1 MAQAVGGPAAPIQPF
16 PGSFWTANVT
26 ELFERAAY
34 YSMASFVVIYLG
46 QLGFGESWPSFLNST
61 VLWGLVYFLPILSGT
76 IADQIGFRRALLIAF
91 VLLSAGYLLMGYPV
105 WFGGSA
111 LALTIGRE
119 VTASTRDIVVIVA
132 AILLIGVGGSVIKPC
147 ISGTVQKTAGARA
160 TLGFAIFYMVI
171 NIGSLFGRGTAFVV
185 RSGSGVE
192 TVLLVVAV
200 CSLAAAGLVSLVY
213 WTTKAGKEKVSVWIP
228 TIGFLLIVA
237 SAGAAIFLLF
247 GARAAER
254 GSAAP
259 AQLSYIFAVSAVAS
273 AVAFFVVLLAYRE
286 PAAAPGTPT
295 KPKRSVGRILADM
308 VLVLG
313 SLRFALF
320 LVVMSGFFF
329 IYNQVYNVIPLYAK
343 RVVETNP
350 AMDLYTAAN
359 PFVIVCL
366 QLLISRT
373 FGKLRPIRSM
383 IFGTV
388 IISVAMVINLLPLY
402 TAGGIRAIAAN
413 WLPIASVFIVLTVA
427 LIAIGELFTSPRMY
441 EYIGAL
447 APKGQ
452 EGLFLGY
459 ANLPLALGSMVGGP
473 VGAFLFNRI
482 MAKNAAT
489 LPNGLL
495 ELDRTQNMLG
505 WLILMGIGLVSAAA
519 LWQFNRWIDRP
530 AQAVRKTD
538 DPGRGI
544 RPEAGAEAKPPATIT
559 ALGGLCLALAAWSLA
574 AALALAWSTI
584 TGSAALSRGGAFS
597 GWFVACGLIGWTVLQ
612 ASVGLKMMRRRSW
625 ARGVFIVAFPTLWA
639 LSSTWFSSAAL
650 LASVAVWLLGM
661 WLLTRRSAM
670 EFFAED

>member
-1 MAQAVGGPAAPIQPF
+1 MAQAVGDSAAPAAPF

-105 WFGGSA
+105 WFGGSV
-111 LALTIGRE
+111 LAPTIGRE
-119 VTASTRDIVVIVA
+119 VTASTRDIFAIVA
-132 AILLIGVGGSVIKPC
+132 AILLIGIGGSVIKPC

-185 RSGSGVE
+185 RQGSGVQ

-200 CSLAAAGLVSLVY
+200 CTLAAAGLVSLVY
-213 WTTKAGKEKVSVWIP
+213 WTTRAGKEKVSVWIP
-228 TIGFLLIVA
+228 TFGFLLIVA
-237 SAGAAIFLLF
+237 AAGTAIALLF

-254 GSAAP
+254 GSVAS

-286 PAAAPGTPT
+286 PAAAPGTPA

-329 IYNQVYNVIPLYAK
+329 IYNQVYNVLPLYAK

-359 PFVIVCL
+359 PFMIVCL

-373 FGKLRPIRSM
+373 FGKMKPIRSM

-388 IISVAMVINLLPLY
+388 IISVAMVINLFPLY
-402 TAGGIRAIAAN
+402 TAGGIRAVAAN

-427 LIAIGELFTSPRMY
+427 LIALGELFTSPRMY

-473 VGAFLFNRI
+473 VGAYLFNRI
-482 MAKNAAT
+482 MAKGAVT

-495 ELDRTQNMLG
+495 ELNREQNMLG

-519 LWQFNRWIDRP
+519 LWQFNRWIDQP
-530 AQAVRKTD
+530 AGTAGVSEDQRRSLRME
-538 DPGRGI
+538 PGI
-544 RPEAGAEAKPPATIT
+544 PAKPPATVT
-559 ALGGLCLALAAWSLA
+559 ALAILCLGLAAWSLVA
-574 AALALAWSTI
+574 GLSLAWSTAA
-584 TGSAALSRGGAFS
+584 GSAALSRGGAFS
-597 GWFVACGLIGWTVLQ
+597 GWFVACGLLGWTILQ
-612 ASVGLKMMRRRSW
+612 ASVGLKMLRNRSW
-625 ARGVFIVAFPTLWA
+625 SRGVFIVAFPTLWA
-639 LSSTWFSSAAL
+639 LSATWFTNAAL
-650 LASVAVWLLGM
+650 SASVVAWLLGL
-661 WLLTRRSAM
+661 WLLTRRSAI
-670 EFFAED
+670 EFFNED